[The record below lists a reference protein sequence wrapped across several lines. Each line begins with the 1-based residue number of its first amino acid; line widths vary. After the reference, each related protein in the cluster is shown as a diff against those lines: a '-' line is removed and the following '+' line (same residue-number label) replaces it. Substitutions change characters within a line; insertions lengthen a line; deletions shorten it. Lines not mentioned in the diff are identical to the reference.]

1 MGGDMGETNGMR
13 TLDGMDKGGP
23 AMERGAATR
32 RAPMLACAGLLAAA
46 LLLAAAATTPGMADA
61 SSADADLADCASCHT
76 AEAASFDEGV
86 ESLAALHG
94 TLAGECTDCHDTSDR
109 GFAIVHRKTEGKD
122 LPTQLR
128 RTKASAEVC
137 STCHDQA
144 DLAEATA
151 DVKLVDEKGTEV
163 NPHDLPSNESHDAL
177 TCFDCHGFH
186 GVSAGEDEGD
196 ATAEDDGPAA
206 EDGAT
211 EEGAAAEG
219 NGPAAGES
227 TGTDD
232 ATEESGPAASGP
244 AASGAAGD
252 PDGAAQAADAPGTAS
267 TPDGAPSE
275 DDPLLADAYGNAS
288 SLCLSCHHAGVF
300 ECGTCH

>member
-1 MGGDMGETNGMR
+1 MGGDMGETDGTR
-13 TLDGMDKGGP
+13 TLGGIVKGRP
-23 AMERGAATR
+23 AEMVQGAATR

-61 SSADADLADCASCHT
+61 SSADADLADCTSCHT
-76 AEAASFDEGV
+76 AEAASFDEGA

-186 GVSAGEDEGD
+186 GVSAGEEEGD
-196 ATAEDDGPAA
+196 GGGAA
-206 EDGAT
+206 EDT
-211 EEGAAAEG
+211 TAEG
-219 NGPAAGES
+219 DGAAGES
-227 TGTDD
+227 G
-232 ATEESGPAASGP
+232 S
-244 AASGAAGD
+244 AGD
-252 PDGAAQAADAPGTAS
+252 PDVAAPAADAPGTAS
-267 TPDGAPSE
+267 APDGVSSE
-275 DDPLLADAYGNAS
+275 DDPLLAEAYGNAS

>member
-23 AMERGAATR
+23 AMKRGAATR

-61 SSADADLADCASCHT
+61 SSADADLSDCTSCHT
-76 AEAASFDEGV
+76 AEAASFDEGA

-186 GVSAGEDEGD
+186 GVSAGEDERDG
-196 ATAEDDGPAA
+196 ATAEGDDPA
-206 EDGAT
+206 
-211 EEGAAAEG
+211 EESGAAAEG
-219 NGPAAGES
+219 
-227 TGTDD
+227 GTTAEGNATAEGDD
-232 ATEESGPAASGP
+232 AAEESGSADDPGEAAP
-244 AASGAAGD
+244 
-252 PDGAAQAADAPGTAS
+252 AADAPGTAS
-267 TPDGAPSE
+267 TPDGTPSE